1 MLNMLILPALL
12 LVIHRWIVALSE
24 AMQWLAFATFYMKR
38 LSGTKGRSVP
48 FCHILVL
55 KYLVDQ
61 QYTRRICSLSRPN
74 TPDLFPTGRL
84 HSLSST
90 TADAVM

>member
-38 LSGTKGRSVP
+38 LSGTRGRTVP

-55 KYLVDQ
+55 KYPMDQ
-61 QYTRRICSLSRPN
+61 Q
-74 TPDLFPTGRL
+74 
-84 HSLSST
+84 
-90 TADAVM
+90 